1 MKKYS
6 ENQMSYTSQSFGR
19 PSLPSYFDKEE
30 QEEPLYTFDIEELKI
45 LIQNEVFRSLSLIKG
60 EI

>member
-1 MKKYS
+1 
-6 ENQMSYTSQSFGR
+6 MSYTSQSFGR